1 MNTNIRDQL
10 FIDVD
15 HILGKSWGVKAED
28 LKRYEERIRKAASD
42 VEKSDVPGKD
52 LMGAWSF
59 FPISRICWRRMS

>member
-42 VEKSDVPGKD
+42 VEKNQ
-52 LMGAWSF
+52 MY
-59 FPISRICWRRMS
+59 RERT